1 MNRRA
6 LSVPALLLCCAAALH
21 PAGAQI
27 IGPQIRSTPAAF
39 ASLGIGWLR
48 QQGFCD
54 KASGDCWAFGD
65 APQWRASLELPVGYG
80 GTTFGVVGTTSRMP
94 LIYRGSGIGTSCL
107 GCDADANITQIL
119 GLLRLGGSEGFHQVI
134 DVAAGATLFSNFRA
148 TDGTKIGPA
157 RTTSRFTFAIAYGFG
172 YGLSPRSEIFLEQEY
187 GLIILPRVA
196 GSNSNTAQQ
205 STIRIG
211 GRIGLGDKRY

>member
-1 MNRRA
+1 MIERMRLVAVLA
-6 LSVPALLLCCAAALH
+6 LACAALNA
-21 PAGAQI
+21 ADAQI
-27 IGPQIRSTPAAF
+27 IGPRIGRSPAAF

-54 KASGDCWAFGD
+54 KATGDCWAFGSG
-65 APQWRASLELPVGYG
+65 PQWRASFELPVGYG
-80 GTTFGVVGTTSRMP
+80 GTTFGVVGTTARMP
-94 LIYRGSGIGTSCL
+94 LIYRGSGLGSSCL

-119 GLLRLGGSEGFHQVI
+119 GLLRLGGSEGLHQVI

-148 TDGTKIGPA
+148 TDGTRIGPA
-157 RTTSRFTFAIAYGFG
+157 GTTSRFTFAIAYGFG

-187 GLIILPRVA
+187 GLIILPRMA
-196 GSNSNTAQQ
+196 GSNTNTAQQ